1 MLKLMYDGREFRLSD
16 GRKVN
21 LADANICVKSIDS
34 YQRIYTLQTLYNLEV
49 TVNGRYTG
57 QPRAFTSEFE
67 FELWRNSLKSSG
79 LYIVNNNR
87 IELLLKGEKVQIRIT
102 NIGLSMSESI
112 KVDSL
117 VSSAIMNIPTLPPT
131 LEVEFTVPMY
141 KENQCI

>member
-1 MLKLMYDGREFRLSD
+1 MLKLMYDGREFRLND
-16 GRKVN
+16 GRVVN
-21 LADANICVKSIDS
+21 LADADICVESIDS
-34 YQRIYTLQTLYNLEV
+34 YQRIYTLQTLHNLEV

-79 LYIVNNNR
+79 LYTVNNNR

-102 NIGLSMSESI
+102 NMRSSMSDTIS
-112 KVDSL
+112 VTSL
-117 VSSAIMNIPTLPPT
+117 RSPVVRHIPTSAPT

-141 KENQCI
+141 KENQCT

>member
-21 LADANICVKSIDS
+21 LADANICVESIDS
-34 YQRIYTLQTLYNLEV
+34 YQRIYTSQTLHSLEV

-79 LYIVNNNR
+79 LYAVNNNR
-87 IELLLKGEKVQIRIT
+87 IELLIKGEKVRIRIT
-102 NIGLSMSESI
+102 NMRSAMSDPIS
-112 KVDSL
+112 VTSL
-117 VSSAIMNIPTLPPT
+117 RSPVVRYAPTVPT
-131 LEVEFTVPMY
+131 LEVKFTVPMY

>member
-21 LADANICVKSIDS
+21 LADANICVDDVGYSFGEI
-34 YQRIYTLQTLYNLEV
+34 RVEA
-49 TVNGRYTG
+49 
-57 QPRAFTSEFE
+57 RAYGEIKRFNTEFE

-79 LYIVNNNR
+79 FYTVNNNR
-87 IELLLKGEKVQIRIT
+87 IELLLKGEKVQTRIT
-102 NIGLSMSESI
+102 NIGSSMPDTIS
-112 KVDSL
+112 VTSL
-117 VSSAIMNIPTLPPT
+117 RSPVVRYAPTVPT

>member
-21 LADANICVKSIDS
+21 LADANICVDDVGYSFGEI
-34 YQRIYTLQTLYNLEV
+34 RVEA
-49 TVNGRYTG
+49 
-57 QPRAFTSEFE
+57 RAYGEIKRFNTEFE

-79 LYIVNNNR
+79 FYTVNNNR
-87 IELLLKGEKVQIRIT
+87 IELLLKGEKVQTRIT
-102 NIGLSMSESI
+102 NIGSSMPDTIS
-112 KVDSL
+112 VTSL
-117 VSSAIMNIPTLPPT
+117 RSPVVRYVFTVPT